1 MTQLTVIQQRPLN
14 RAWLAALFIVISALT
29 QSTGDNGQ
37 DVAQLAGLVSHEA
50 ALRGLELVAERLQD
64 DTLTLSVQY
73 CRELYDEAL
82 NVDEMAFDASHGWL
96 LYSRKTSGRMD
107 KQPHVLDFA
116 GTRLYQSSA

>member
-1 MTQLTVIQQRPLN
+1 VTQLTVIQQRPLN

-37 DVAQLAGLVSHEA
+37 DVAHLAGIVSHEP

-73 CRELYDEAL
+73 CRELYDEAF

-96 LYSRKTSGRMD
+96 MRQTIEIR
-107 KQPHVLDFA
+107 A
-116 GTRLYQSSA
+116 